1 MFLLLCFLNPV
12 VVSAVME
19 ILLSHAQ
26 LNYVPLSNLL
36 WLPVN

>member
-1 MFLLLCFLNPV
+1 MFLFLCFLNPV